1 MMGKTLIA
9 YFSRKGENYV
19 VGQIRHL
26 EKGNTKIVAKKI
38 QNLIGGDLYEIKPV
52 IPYADDYDTC
62 IQQAKQDLNE
72 NKRPLIATPLPNL
85 EGYEMIYIGYPNYWG
100 TMPMHVFTFLEEQN
114 LKDKH
119 IKPFC
124 THEGSGMGHSESDL
138 IQICQDA
145 YLEKGLAIIGSNV
158 STCDDLLRRWV

>member
-1 MMGKTLIA
+1 
-9 YFSRKGENYV
+9 
-19 VGQIRHL
+19 
-26 EKGNTKIVAKKI
+26 
-38 QNLIGGDLYEIKPV
+38 
-52 IPYADDYDTC
+52 
-62 IQQAKQDLNE
+62 
-72 NKRPLIATPLPNL
+72 
-85 EGYEMIYIGYPNYWG
+85 
-100 TMPMHVFTFLEEQN
+100 MHVFTFLEEQN

-124 THEGSGMGHSESDL
+124 THAGSGMGHSESDL

>member
-52 IPYADDYDTC
+52 NTVC
-62 IQQAKQDLNE
+62 
-72 NKRPLIATPLPNL
+72 
-85 EGYEMIYIGYPNYWG
+85 
-100 TMPMHVFTFLEEQN
+100 
-114 LKDKH
+114 
-119 IKPFC
+119 
-124 THEGSGMGHSESDL
+124 
-138 IQICQDA
+138 
-145 YLEKGLAIIGSNV
+145 
-158 STCDDLLRRWV
+158 